1 MQMLLIGNL
10 LNPLHFGK
18 RVQVQVQEEEEEEEE
33 EGKFAKSMKVNLT
46 KKVVAWQEGLDAV
59 QQLEMKEKQEEGG
72 DTEQEQ
78 EELELGDS
86 HVQEMLQL

>member
-10 LNPLHFGK
+10 LNPLQFGK
-18 RVQVQVQEEEEEEEE
+18 RVQVQEEG
-33 EGKFAKSMKVNLT
+33 GKFAKSIKVNLT

-72 DTEQEQ
+72 DTKQKQ
-78 EELELGDS
+78 EE
-86 HVQEMLQL
+86 